1 MRLMGGDF
9 HGLSVGMMAGV
20 VPGKLVGAG
29 ERFTNAGMWP
39 DWSPQARQ

>member
-9 HGLSVGMMAGV
+9 HGLSVCMMAGV
-20 VPGKLVGAG
+20 VLGKLGGSG

-39 DWSPQARQ
+39 DWSPQAPQ